1 MGEPREDPGPAP
13 GRLSAWVD
21 ASCVGQA
28 QGPTSLETVGE
39 QLGSSGESQAAAAD
53 ARGDPAQDMGKLCQ
67 VTLVSQGLGSDSC
80 QGLGGVLGDKQL
92 RPTEDSMRGGRE
104 GLGDD
109 RTNIWYLVVKP
120 GDSEDTTREEADV
133 EPPESGGDCP
143 VLSPQGSGKSK
154 EGARGGTT
162 KVLGLGVQATCPC
175 SAPAEASPLHPE
187 RLGEPGPPCGQ

>member
-1 MGEPREDPGPAP
+1 M
-13 GRLSAWVD
+13 
-21 ASCVGQA
+21 
-28 QGPTSLETVGE
+28 
-39 QLGSSGESQAAAAD
+39 
-53 ARGDPAQDMGKLCQ
+53 QDMGKLCQ
-67 VTLVSQGLGSDSC
+67 VPLVSLRLGSDSC
-80 QGLGGVLGDKQL
+80 QGLGGVLGDKHL
-92 RPTEDSMRGGRE
+92 GPTEDSMWRGRG

-175 SAPAEASPLHPE
+175 GAPAEASPLHPE
-187 RLGEPGPPCGQ
+187 RLGELGPPRGQ